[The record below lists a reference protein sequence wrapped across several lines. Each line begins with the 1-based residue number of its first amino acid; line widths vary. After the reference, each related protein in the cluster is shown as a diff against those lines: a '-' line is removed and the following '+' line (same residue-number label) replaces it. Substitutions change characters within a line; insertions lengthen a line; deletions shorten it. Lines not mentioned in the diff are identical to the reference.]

1 MSSLTPIW
9 FDIDGTLLHTRV
21 GHGAF
26 RDAWKDVYGW
36 EVSMESVVFAG
47 NTDLRVLMQLSEE
60 HDADPEAVLGEQHAF
75 FRRMAE
81 FLDEGLKQ
89 APPTV
94 VPGAPELVHRLVDM
108 PSLMLGLL
116 TGNARDCAFIKLR
129 HVELHTAFE
138 DGGFGDDHADRN
150 VLAQTA
156 RERMQ
161 ASLPADTELRPGWV
175 IGDTP
180 RDVQAAKQ
188 IGAHCLGV
196 ASGAFTADDLRSE
209 GAEEVVSDLSE
220 TEQILTLLL
229 ST

>member
-1 MSSLTPIW
+1 MKTLTPIW
-9 FDIDGTLLHTRV
+9 FDIDGTLLHTRA
-21 GHGAF
+21 GHDAF

-47 NTDLRVLMQLSEE
+47 NTDLRVMMQLSQEQGTDRDSVLEE
-60 HDADPEAVLGEQHAF
+60 PHVF

-81 FLDEGLKQ
+81 VLDEGLTRN
-89 APPTV
+89 PPSV

-108 PSLMLGLL
+108 PDLLLGLL

-138 DGGFGDDHADRN
+138 DGGFGDEHADRN

-156 RERMQ
+156 RKRMQ
-161 ASLPADTELRPGWV
+161 ASLPSDTQLAPGWV

-196 ASGAFTADDLRSE
+196 ASGAYTAEDLRAE
-209 GAEEVVSDLSE
+209 GADEVVTDLQD
-220 TEQILTLLL
+220 TERILMLLMG
-229 ST
+229 

>member
-1 MSSLTPIW
+1 MTSLTPIW

-60 HDADPEAVLGEQHAF
+60 QGDGPDSVLGQQHAF

-81 FLDEGLKQ
+81 VLDQGLKQ
-89 APPTV
+89 TPPVV
-94 VPGAPELVHRLVDM
+94 VPGAPELVHRLVEM
-108 PSLMLGLL
+108 PDLMLGLL

-138 DGGFGDDHADRN
+138 DGGFGDDHPDRN
-150 VLAQTA
+150 VLAQKA

-161 ASLPADTELRPGWV
+161 DSLPSGTELRPGWV
-175 IGDTP
+175 VGDTP
-180 RDVQAAKQ
+180 RDVQAAKE
-188 IGAHCLGV
+188 IGANCLGV
-196 ASGAFTADDLRSE
+196 ASGAYSAEDLFSE
-209 GAEEVVSDLSE
+209 GADDVMQDLKE
-220 TEQILTLLL
+220 TDKILRLLTL
-229 ST
+229 